1 MSSVWRAQR
10 ASTSMLLFAFRLP
23 QPRLPSIFTRP
34 HLDSADKDKAN
45 QLRCILHYMYSS
57 FWTLH
62 AMLDEAPKTRPP
74 WMLTP
79 QRTRVPSAR
88 GSDLIGVMIS
98 ILTLCLASTGL
109 ETIIR
114 AIASSLRLPD
124 LTVQCS
130 DILRRPT
137 ARFNT
142 GLCLS
147 ICTFPRRHHRSHL
160 PTFPRHRDPFHLA
173 GPYSCI
179 SPIRTAK
186 SYQCQKICHLH
197 DGLDCP
203 RETRHLSCHVSVRD
217 MLTSTSVFSW

>member
-1 MSSVWRAQR
+1 MWRAQR
-10 ASTSMLLFAFRLP
+10 ASTSTLLFAFHLP

-45 QLRCILHYMYSS
+45 QLHRILHYMYSS
-57 FWTLH
+57 FWTLY
-62 AMLDEAPKTRPP
+62 AMLHAAPKTRLPCRSACS
-74 WMLTP
+74 
-79 QRTRVPSAR
+79 RTRVPSAR
-88 GSDLIGVMIS
+88 SSDLIGVVIS

-109 ETIIR
+109 EPIVR
-114 AIASSLRLPD
+114 AIASSLRLPN

-147 ICTFPRRHHRSHL
+147 FCTFPRRHHRSHL

-173 GPYSCI
+173 GPYGCI

-186 SYQCQKICHLH
+186 SHKCQNICHFH

-217 MLTSTSVFSW
+217 MSTSTSVFSW